1 MNQNKV
7 TALITIFLT
16 FILFMILQPGD
27 DPLALI
33 RIASIVA
40 GIVLVLIV
48 IYSRFLWKVEPFSR
62 LHKIIDISGVWQGKL
77 PLENDK
83 EIVIEMRIKQYFDDV
98 KISIIS
104 EKNHSESMITKIVHE
119 PDCGKL
125 YVVYKC
131 RPHKGVDT
139 KEDIDYGTLMLRID
153 EDILE
158 GEYFNNKSMAG
169 HVELYRKK

>member
-48 IYSRFLWKVEPFSR
+48 IYSRFLWKVEPFYR
-62 LHKIIDISGVWQGKL
+62 LHKIIYISGVWQGKQT
-77 PLENDK
+77 
-83 EIVIEMRIKQYFDDV
+83 I
-98 KISIIS
+98 
-104 EKNHSESMITKIVHE
+104 
-119 PDCGKL
+119 
-125 YVVYKC
+125 
-131 RPHKGVDT
+131 
-139 KEDIDYGTLMLRID
+139 
-153 EDILE
+153 
-158 GEYFNNKSMAG
+158 
-169 HVELYRKK
+169 